1 MDFQRVMI
9 FFFQKES
16 KFPSFLI
23 RDFHSRGA
31 MHVMGLVYVSHIL
44 KLLNSVKPGWRKV
57 FCCKVSWTFEIQHPK
72 YSELMLFPTIKP
84 RKEVESRPFASW
96 LRKGNGPD
104 FIIWFRVKH
113 VAKLEYFDGFNLQ
126 TFMIMFFFVEGFEKS
141 PIFRFRGRL
150 WTLRDFALQHS
161 NWDSFT
167 DKGKLRVWL
176 PDLTKTPSEH
186 DSWVIK
192 NKLSY
197 WKNLGGL
204 YHCYLLTFPWHGFH
218 MFHFWFT
225 ALQWH
230 GDWENPGIKLK
241 RAKKKGEWS
250 LASVEIL
257 LKFEL
262 IWPKY
267 I

>member
-1 MDFQRVMI
+1 M

-44 KLLNSVKPGWRKV
+44 KLLNSVKLGEEKCFVARWVGHLKFNIPSTPSW
-57 FCCKVSWTFEIQHPK
+57 CC
-72 YSELMLFPTIKP
+72 FP
-84 RKEVESRPFASW
+84 RFASW

-113 VAKLEYFDGFNLQ
+113 IAKLSICWFELTDFHDYVFLCELKD
-126 TFMIMFFFVEGFEKS
+126 EKS
-141 PIFRFRGRL
+141 PIFQFRGRL

-176 PDLTKTPSEH
+176 PDLKKTPSEH

-192 NKLSY
+192 NKLSVVLFKEPG
-197 WKNLGGL
+197 WVVP
-204 YHCYLLTFPWHGFH
+204 LL
-218 MFHFWFT
+218 
-225 ALQWH
+225 LV
-230 GDWENPGIKLK
+230 DL
-241 RAKKKGEWS
+241 S
-250 LASVEIL
+250 LAWIPHVP
-257 LKFEL
+257 FL
-262 IWPKY
+262 IYCTAVTRRLGKSWY
-267 I
+267 QAETS